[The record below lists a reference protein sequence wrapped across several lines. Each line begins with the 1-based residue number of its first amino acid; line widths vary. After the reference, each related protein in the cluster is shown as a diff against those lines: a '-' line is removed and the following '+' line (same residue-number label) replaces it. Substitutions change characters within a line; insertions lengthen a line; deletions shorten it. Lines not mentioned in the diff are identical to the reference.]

1 MHGWRLEEE
10 EEEEVAELKGGLA
23 DAEERVEGGCGSN
36 RVHAFPASSTFVNVD
51 CCGCFSNWDVDSIFF
66 AATAVTVSS
75 RLFFLRRSPALS
87 FLSSSNLSQTFCK

>member
-10 EEEEVAELKGGLA
+10 EEEEEEAELKGGLA
-23 DAEERVEGGCGSN
+23 DAEERVDGGCGSN
-36 RVHAFPASSTFVNVD
+36 REHAFPASSSFVNVD
-51 CCGCFSNWDVDSIFF
+51 CCCGCFCCWDVDSIFV
-66 AATAVTVSS
+66 AVVAVSS

>member
-10 EEEEVAELKGGLA
+10 EEEEAELKGGLA

-51 CCGCFSNWDVDSIFF
+51 CCGCFSSWDVDSIFV

-75 RLFFLRRSPALS
+75 LRRSPALS